1 MKKTALEVVNS
12 MYERIKVS
20 KINNHIWLLNDHDEA
35 TGYLITGEK
44 RGLIIDTMYGR
55 EDVKK
60 VAEELT
66 NFPLSVVNTHGHW
79 DHVYGNIYFEE
90 VYIHQA
96 DISIASHYFERTSF
110 QKMIRKKGLKPARFA
125 TVAEGDAFDLGG
137 IVLDIYEV
145 PGHTPGGIVL
155 LDRKDRIL
163 FTGDSIIEQTWMQ
176 LPDSLPMESFLSSL
190 QKVQKLRSEFDYVL
204 TGHGRGLEDAS
215 LCEAHIKAVE
225 EVCQGKTE
233 KDEPY
238 QWYGGEC
245 MAHPY
250 GKEPRRIAYNKS
262 DL

>member
-1 MKKTALEVVNS
+1 MN
-12 MYERIKVS
+12 
-20 KINNHIWLLNDHDEA
+20 
-35 TGYLITGEK
+35 GY
-44 RGLIIDTMYGR
+44 

-66 NFPLSVVNTHGHW
+66 NLPLTVVNTHGHP
-79 DHVYGNIYFEE
+79 DHIYGNIYFEE
-90 VYIHQA
+90 VYIHKA
-96 DISIASHYFERTSF
+96 DIPVAFRYYEHPLF
-110 QKMIRKKGLKPARFA
+110 QKVTGELGLKAARFA

-176 LPDSLPMESFLSSL
+176 LSDSLPMETFLSSL

-238 QWYGGEC
+238 RWYGGEC